1 MRTEMIYSD
10 TSLVRENNDNNIIKK
25 KRFPNGKPFLFYI
38 KQLKIL
44 RSGYAH
50 PNASATAWY
59 TILPFTILRPNL
71 NP

>member
-10 TSLVRENNDNNIIKK
+10 TSLVRENNDNNIKK
-25 KRFPNGKPFLFYI
+25 KRFPIGKPFLCDI